1 MNKHFIEKILLILA
15 IVIMNGMLVFA
26 APLSDSVS
34 SSVGVTDKEAI
45 YLQESKSI
53 KTDIDSLNVKIK
65 EMNAYNSEIN
75 NKLEE
80 LNELYKIDKTIIAF
94 DTMRRIREIRRTIKD
109 TGKKEKNIAEDE
121 SINSLVQRK
130 EYDKALERLKNIL
143 EDKKAQYKDAEEK
156 NAIWKQIDSLIS

>member
-26 APLSDSVS
+26 APLSDGAS

-80 LNELYKIDKTIIAF
+80 LNELYKIDKTVIAF

-109 TGKKEKNIAEDE
+109 TGKKEKNITEDE